1 MAIRFHFSEKPNAEV
16 RYGILPTH
24 LGSVIVGETA
34 VGVCSVAIAGTERE
48 AYYSLMAMF
57 PHANL
62 TRNDGSA
69 AVQQIRA
76 FLSNDQQQFD
86 LAVDMVATPFQ
97 RLVWR
102 ELCAIRFGETTT
114 YSTLAARLG
123 RPNAVRAVARACA
136 TNPVSL
142 IVPCHRVVRADGN
155 LAGFRWDVSR
165 KRQLLDLE
173 QRD

>member
-34 VGVCSVAIAGTERE
+34 VGVCSVAIAGTEHE
-48 AYYSLMAMF
+48 AYHSLVAMF

-62 TRNDGSA
+62 TRIVGSE

-76 FLSNDQQQFD
+76 FLANERRRFD

-102 ELCAIRFGETTT
+102 ELCTIGYGETTT
-114 YSTLAARLG
+114 YSSLASRLG

-142 IVPCHRVVRADGN
+142 IVPCHRVVRTDGN

-173 QRD
+173 KS